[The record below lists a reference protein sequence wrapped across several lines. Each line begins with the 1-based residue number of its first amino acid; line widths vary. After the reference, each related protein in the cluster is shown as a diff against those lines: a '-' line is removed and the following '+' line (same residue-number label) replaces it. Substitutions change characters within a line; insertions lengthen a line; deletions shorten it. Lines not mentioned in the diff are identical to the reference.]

1 MQRRSMILVEAAAV
15 TRAVLLFGPSEVPL
29 KIKQNS
35 KALTQQCTR
44 PSIEREQV
52 EGTGTR

>member
-15 TRAVLLFGPSEVPL
+15 TRAVLLFSPSEVPL

-35 KALTQQCTR
+35 KALTQQYTR